1 MTDLIQTSSLIAAA
15 EVWVQSTHNKQ
26 WQLVEGYYGDCTELR
41 TDITVRNEETG
52 IFQFIAEERRPLLLA
67 NIQGEC
73 ALRSISCPD
82 DVTGLLIIPTFD
94 KGTITSVLVCF
105 LRISNNTKG
114 AAEIWAGK
122 ENAHELSLI
131 DGFYSGLQR
140 FGKISQY
147 IHMPYGSGLPG
158 MAWRYGS
165 AQLLTGIDHSKG
177 FLRSSSA
184 ASEGLHTGI
193 AIPVIDYHTVAG
205 IVTLL
210 SSATS
215 PIGQVYEVWKPDVIN
230 GSPSLSKISAHYG
243 DHHTFQQASQ
253 RLTMQ
258 PGEGLVGKA
267 WAARRPIIM
276 NDLSSNEFLRSDA
289 AQQEGLEA
297 AIAIPSMLGDVVHSI
312 CVILW

>member
-1 MTDLIQTSSLIAAA
+1 MTNSTETMSLIAAA
-15 EVWVQSTHNKQ
+15 EVWVRAQNENQ
-26 WQLVEGYYGDCTELR
+26 WQLVEGFYGDTPELR
-41 TDITVRNEETG
+41 CDLSIRNNDSG
-52 IFQFIAEERRPLLLA
+52 IFRFIEDERRPLLLA
-67 NIQGEC
+67 NVQSEC
-73 ALRSISCPD
+73 DIRKLQCPA
-82 DVTGLLIIPTFD
+82 DVSGMLIIPTFD
-94 KGTITSVLVCF
+94 NNTITSVLVCF
-105 LRISNNTKG
+105 LRLRDGTKG

-122 ENAHELSLI
+122 EDSFELSLV

-165 AQLLTGIDHSKG
+165 AQLLTGINQAKD

-184 ASEGLHTGI
+184 ESEGLHTGI
-193 AIPVIDYHTVAG
+193 AIPVIDYHKVMG

-210 SSATS
+210 SSAST
-215 PIGQVYEVWKPDVIN
+215 PIGQVYEIWKPDVVN
-230 GSPSLSKISAHYG
+230 GAPALTKVSAHYG
-243 DHHTFQQASQ
+243 AHTDFEEASK

-258 PGEGLVGKA
+258 PGEGLVGKV

-276 NDLSSNEFLRSDA
+276 SDLYTNDFIRKHA
-289 AQQEGLEA
+289 AANSGLQA
-297 AIAIPSMLGDVVHSI
+297 AIGIPTMLGEAVHSI

>member
-1 MTDLIQTSSLIAAA
+1 MTDLVKTSSLIAAA
-15 EVWVQSTHNKQ
+15 EVWVKTANVNQ
-26 WQLVEGYYGDCTELR
+26 WQHIEGYYGDSEELR
-41 TDITVRNEETG
+41 SNASVRSG
-52 IFQFIAEERRPLLLA
+52 DSGVFKFIAEERRPLLLA

-73 ALRSISCPD
+73 AEREITCPD
-82 DVTGLLIIPTFD
+82 DVSGLLIIPTFD
-94 KGTITSVLVCF
+94 KKEISAVLMCF
-105 LRISNNTKG
+105 LRLNDSTKG

-122 ENAHELSLI
+122 KNAHELSLI

-193 AIPVIDYHTVAG
+193 AIPVIDYHTVSG

-210 SSATS
+210 SSADS
-215 PIGQVYEVWKPDVIN
+215 PLGQVYEVWKPDVVN
-230 GSPSLSKISAHYG
+230 GIPSLIKISAHYG
-243 DHHTFQQASQ
+243 DHLEFEQASQ

-258 PGEGLVGKA
+258 PGEGLVGKV

-276 NDLSSNEFLRSDA
+276 NDLSSDEFLRRDA
-289 AQQEGLEA
+289 AQHEGLQA
-297 AIAIPSMLGDVVHSI
+297 AIAIPTMLGDVVHSI
-312 CVILW
+312 CVMLW